1 MLSDDTHAERFLA
14 LTGVAPEELRARIGE
29 KTVLVATLDFLMA
42 HEPDRIAA
50 ADALGVAPPVLV
62 AAHHALAGQ
71 EWQP

>member
-1 MLSDDTHAERFLA
+1 M
-14 LTGVAPEELRARIGE
+14 
-29 KTVLVATLDFLMA
+29 LVATLDFLMA
-42 HEPDRIAA
+42 HEPDLIAA